1 MPTSSPQRSPQH
13 SPLDTLWQAPAIAW
27 MLFAGEA
34 LALVLA
40 LAPSSE
46 EHRLRYFGL
55 VSIAIQWTLLWT
67 LAATYLIRKPLRV
80 LPPQRI
86 AYVVLAILLFNTWGI
101 TELIGFLFRDT
112 WQITREQWSW
122 TQWRVLG
129 IITTV
134 GIFGLA
140 AFHNQWRTRQMA
152 LRAKQ
157 SQLEALQARIRPHFL
172 FNTLNTGAALVHQQ
186 PEAAER
192 VLLDLADLFR
202 AALAGPREISL
213 DDELSLV
220 RRYLEIEAFRLGD
233 RLKIHWHLPQAM
245 PAVNV
250 PSLSIQPLVENAIRH
265 GIERIPAG
273 GDVEIAV
280 TVTPNA
286 VTVRITNPLPPAGGH
301 AHGHQVGLSA
311 SQVRIE
317 ALTGGRGSVRIQSD
331 GQRFYATVRLPLNS
345 SETSGN

>member
-1 MPTSSPQRSPQH
+1 MPISPPKH

-40 LAPSSE
+40 LAPGSE

-67 LAATYLIRKPLRV
+67 LAVTYLIRKPLRP
-80 LPPQRI
+80 LPPHRI

-101 TELIGFLFRDT
+101 TELIGFVFRDS
-112 WQITREQWSW
+112 WRIARGEWAW
-122 TQWRVLG
+122 TQWRALG
-129 IITTV
+129 IVTTV

-140 AFHNQWRTRQMA
+140 AFQNQWRTRQMA

-157 SQLEALQARIRPHFL
+157 SELEALQARIRPHFL

-213 DDELSLV
+213 EDELFLV

-233 RLKIHWHLPQAM
+233 RLQVHWHLPQAL
-245 PAVNV
+245 PAANV

-265 GIERIPAG
+265 GIERLPGG
-273 GDVEIAV
+273 GDIDIAV
-280 TVTPNA
+280 TVTSNA
-286 VTVRITNPLPPAGGH
+286 VTVRISNPVPPAGKQ

-331 GQRFYATVRLPLNS
+331 GLRFYATVNLPL
-345 SETSGN
+345 GVDDAGAP